1 MHSIFKSKER
11 IRTLGKIIRIL
22 VGTIVGFYVL
32 LLLLFMIPSVNRSF
46 ADFVANQLGEKLGTN
61 VYIGDV
67 SIGMLN
73 RIILSDVVVEDKAHK
88 EMINAKRI
96 SAKIEYAPLL
106 KGSISIRSIEL
117 MNFNALLYKKTPKDE
132 PNYQFV
138 LKAFESKDTTSS
150 SSLDLS
156 VNSLIVRRAN
166 IKYDVLSAPLTYGKL
181 NAEHLSLSNVMANL
195 RLKKLTSDSLNL
207 RIRSFSAYEQS
218 GLDVKN
224 LSLKAIY
231 GNNQCSIK
239 DLSLELPQTKIA
251 FSPISMSFSKEHG
264 KAQIKELITSLKH
277 SEITLSDF
285 RSIAPTLRKLN
296 NTLTLSASI
305 KLNNNQLSLKNISI
319 KSQDKNINILGNTLL
334 TGINSKKGIQATADF
349 SELMVTGTGIRYLYK
364 ALDSKNAEETPAIL
378 SRIGNVKFVG
388 NVSYINKD
396 LGLFGSIESGAAS
409 TKANLHL
416 TKDGSFDAILEKT
429 QISLGRILEQE
440 KLLGNAELEGKI
452 SGKIADIKKMKASCS
467 LNIKS
472 IDFNK
477 YNYKNINIDAS
488 LDNGRANGDITINDE
503 HLNLRANIFSDII
516 GNGHSSVSC
525 IEIKKIMPSAIN
537 LTKEYGKAYFSS
549 HINIDISGTDINSAE
564 GTISINDLT
573 KTNEEKTYS
582 LNALAINVKNIGD
595 KRSIKMD
602 GDFGNASIY
611 GHIDFASLGQSLMN
625 IASHSI
631 PSIAAKTITTAKS
644 KTNEFNF
651 EFHITKTDFF
661 DNILRIPVHI
671 KEKASILGYI
681 NEKNNTIRLSAD
693 IPSTLYDDNDYS
705 NIKLYVD
712 AKENKLKTIA
722 QITKQMQ
729 NSKLKL
735 VFEAD
740 AHNDTVNT
748 SLDWDTDGKQK
759 YGGRLNT
766 SSRLY
771 KDKDNGNL
779 NVNTK
784 IDKSNI
790 IIHDSVWQVSPS
802 YIMLRKDMIQ
812 INHFKIGHKKQYLAI
827 DGSISK
833 EKGDSLMCELSDLNL
848 EYIFDLL
855 NFHAVDF
862 AGRASGKINMNRS
875 GGKLNATANINVKK
889 LIFNGA
895 DMGRLDAL
903 GIWNDN
909 NKQIDITASLSEP
922 EIAFT
927 SIKGNVSPERN
938 SIDLRFD
945 SQHTPVGFL
954 DKFLGDILENISG
967 RMSGKFRLFGTFS
980 DLQLEGRELA
990 NVNTKIKALNT
1001 TYYIDND
1008 SIILE
1013 PGLIKINN
1021 VRFSDHLGG
1030 TGTVSG
1036 NVTHD
1041 YIRNIRYDFNI
1052 NATNL
1057 LGYNFG
1063 KETGDGF
1070 YGKVFASG
1078 DVHLFGGPG
1087 KTNVDMYVVPNDKT
1101 VFVYNA
1107 SKPAEVSDTKFIT
1120 FVDKTPKEKEF
1131 AFATNKE
1138 RAEST
1143 KTEEEKEESGDLYL
1157 NLVINANPSATLRVI
1172 MDEKN
1177 GDYIDLNGTGNLK
1190 ANYYNKGKFQMY
1202 GTYKTDKGVYKMS
1215 LQDVIHKDFKFLSG
1229 GSIVFGGDPFKST
1242 LDLKAAYT
1250 VNSAN
1255 LNDLNI
1261 GTSFANNSV
1270 KVDCLLGI
1278 TGTPGSPIINFDF
1291 DLPTVSQDEKQMIRK
1306 LISTEEDINM
1316 QVIYLLSVG
1325 RFYTYDYSKTDYSTN
1340 QSQSTI
1346 AMRSLLSNT
1355 LSGQLNSI
1363 LSNAIG
1369 SSNWTFGTSLATGNT
1384 GWNDME
1390 VEGILSGRLLNNRLL
1405 INGNFGYR
1413 DKAEYNNGFIGDFNI
1428 QYLLNKSG
1436 NISLKA
1442 YSETNDRYFTKSS
1455 LTTQGGGLVFK
1466 RDFNSLKDFFRIRK
1480 KGSSPKKATP

>member
-11 IRTLGKIIRIL
+11 IRTLGKIIRIF
-22 VGTIVGFYVL
+22 VGIIVGLYVL

-46 ADFVANQLGEKLGTN
+46 ADFVATQLGNKLGTN
-61 VYIGDV
+61 VYISDV

-96 SAKIEYAPLL
+96 SVKIEYAPLL
-106 KGSISIRSIEL
+106 KGSISIRGIEL

-132 PNYQFV
+132 SNYQFV
-138 LKAFESKDTTSS
+138 LNAFESKDTTSS

-156 VNSLIVRRAN
+156 INSLIIRRAN
-166 IKYDVLSAPLTYGKL
+166 IKYDLLSAPLTYGKL
-181 NAEHLSLSNVMANL
+181 NAHHLALSNVMANL
-195 RLKKLTSDSLNL
+195 RLKKLTNDSLNL

-218 GLDVKN
+218 GLEITK

-231 GNNQCSIK
+231 GNRVCSIK
-239 DLSLELPQTKIA
+239 DLYIELPETKIA
-251 FSPISMSFSKEHG
+251 FLPLSFSLSNSQNGTK
-264 KAQIKELITSLKH
+264 IKELKTSINH

-285 RSIAPTLRKLN
+285 GSIEPALKKLN
-296 NTLTLSASI
+296 NTLTLSANV
-305 KLNNNQLSLKNISI
+305 KLKNNRLSLKNINIESENRNI
-319 KSQDKNINILGNTLL
+319 KILGDASLRELDSKN
-334 TGINSKKGIQATADF
+334 GINATADF
-349 SELMVTGTGIRYLYK
+349 SQLLVTGTGIRYLYK
-364 ALDSKNAEETPAIL
+364 ALASKNAKETPAIL
-378 SRIGNVKFVG
+378 SRIGNVGFAG
-388 NVSYINKD
+388 NISYANKD
-396 LGLFGSIESGAAS
+396 LNITGRIESGAAS
-409 TKANLHL
+409 TTANLKL
-416 TKDGSFDAILEKT
+416 RKDGSFEAILNKT
-429 QISLGRILEQE
+429 KVSLGRILEQE
-440 KLLGNAELEGKI
+440 SILGDAEL
-452 SGKIADIKKMKASCS
+452 SGKASGQIADIKKMKASCS
-467 LNIKS
+467 LNINS
-472 IDFNK
+472 IELKK
-477 YNYKNINIDAS
+477 YNYKNIKIEAS
-488 LDNGRANGDITINDE
+488 LNSGMANGNISVNDE
-503 HLNLRANIFSDII
+503 NLNLKANIFSDII
-516 GNGHSSVSC
+516 GNRHTSGSC
-525 IEIKKIMPSAIN
+525 MEINKIVPAAIN
-537 LTKEYGKAYFSS
+537 LTHKYGKASFSS
-549 HINIDISGTDINSAE
+549 HINIAISGTNINSAE
-564 GTISINDLT
+564 GLLSINNLK
-573 KTNEEKTYS
+573 KTGENKDYN
-582 LNALAINVKNIGD
+582 LNALTINVKNIGD
-595 KRSIKMD
+595 KRSINMD
-602 GDFGNASIY
+602 GDFGSAHIY
-611 GHIDFASLGQSLMN
+611 GKINFSSLGQTLTN
-625 IASHSI
+625 IASQSM
-631 PSIAAKTITTAKS
+631 PSLVEKQKTTLEGKENA
-644 KTNEFNF
+644 FNF
-651 EFHITKTDFF
+651 ELHITKTDFF
-661 DNILRIPVHI
+661 ENILRIPVHLE
-671 KEKASILGYI
+671 EKASILGYI
-681 NEKNNTIRLSAD
+681 NENNNILRLSAD
-693 IPSTLYDDNDYS
+693 IPSCQYDEENYS
-705 NIKLYVD
+705 NIKLYID

-722 QITKQMQ
+722 QATKQMHT
-729 NSKLKL
+729 SKLKL

-740 AHNDTVNT
+740 ANNDTVRT
-748 SLDWDTDGKQK
+748 SLDWDTNGKQK
-759 YGGRLNT
+759 YGGQFNT
-766 SSRLY
+766 LSRLY
-771 KDKDNGNL
+771 HDPENGDL
-779 NVNTK
+779 SINTK
-784 IDKSNI
+784 INNSNI
-790 IIHDSVWQVSPS
+790 IIHDSIWEVSPS
-802 YIMLRKDMIQ
+802 YIMLHKNMIK
-812 INHFKIGHKKQYLAI
+812 INHFKVGHKNQFLAI

-833 EKGDSLMCELSDLNL
+833 KNGDSLTCELSELNL

-862 AGRASGKINMNRS
+862 AGRASGKINMSRS
-875 GGKLNATANINVKK
+875 GEKLNAMAKIDVKK

-895 DMGRLDAL
+895 DMGELNAI

-909 NKQIDITASLSEP
+909 NQQIDINASLNEP
-922 EIAFT
+922 DVSFT
-927 SIKGNVSPERN
+927 SIKGNVAPERN

-990 NVNTKIKALNT
+990 SINTKIKALNT

-1021 VRFSDHLGG
+1021 VQFSDRLGG
-1030 TGTVSG
+1030 KGTISG
-1036 NVTHD
+1036 KVTHD
-1041 YIRNIRYDFNI
+1041 NIRNIRYDFNI
-1052 NATNL
+1052 KANNL

-1063 KETGDGF
+1063 NDTGEGF
-1070 YGKVFASG
+1070 YGTVFASG
-1078 DVHLFGGPG
+1078 DVHLVGGPG
-1087 KTNVDMYVVPNDKT
+1087 KTNVDISIVPSDKT

-1107 SKPAEVSDTKFIT
+1107 SKPTEVSDTKFIT
-1120 FVDKTPKEKEF
+1120 FIDKTPVEKKF
-1131 AFATNKE
+1131 AFATTK
-1138 RAEST
+1138 EST
-1143 KTEEEKEESGDLYL
+1143 ENKPTEEEKEESGDLYL
-1157 NLVINANPSATLRVI
+1157 NLVINANPSATLKVI

-1177 GDYIDLNGTGNLK
+1177 GDYINLNGTGNLK

-1202 GTYKTDKGVYKMS
+1202 GTYRIDDGIYKMS
-1215 LQDVIHKDFKFLSG
+1215 LQDVIHKDFKFRQG
-1229 GSIVFGGDPFKST
+1229 GSIVFGGDPFKSS

-1261 GTSFANNSV
+1261 GTTFANNSV

-1278 TGTPGSPIINFDF
+1278 TGTAGSPIINFDF
-1291 DLPTVSQDEKQMIRK
+1291 DLPTVSQDEQQMIRK

-1390 VEGILSGRLLNNRLL
+1390 VEGLLSGRLLNNRLL

-1455 LTTQGGGLVFK
+1455 LTTQGGGVVFK
-1466 RDFNSLKDFFRIRK
+1466 RDFNSIKDFFRFK
-1480 KGSSPKKATP
+1480 KKDSSPKKATP